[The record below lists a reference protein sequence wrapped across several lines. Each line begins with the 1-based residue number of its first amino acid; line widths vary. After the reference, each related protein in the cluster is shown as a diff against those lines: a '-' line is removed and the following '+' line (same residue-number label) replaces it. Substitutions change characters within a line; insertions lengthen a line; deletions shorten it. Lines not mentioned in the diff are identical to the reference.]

1 MQHPVFMAFY
11 MRHLDPQ
18 DQRAVRRWS
27 IRLAVVCAWLA
38 VFLLSIVAVRISLP
52 DPQVEATKRG
62 ETTARAF
69 PWRAHHWNG

>member
-11 MRHLDPQ
+11 MRHLELQ

-38 VFLLSIVAVRISLP
+38 VFLLSIVAVQVNVP
-52 DPQVEATKRG
+52 EPQAGAMKRA
-62 ETTARAF
+62 ETTAPAL
-69 PWRAHHWNG
+69 P

>member
-18 DQRAVRRWS
+18 SQRAVRRWS

-38 VFLLSIVAVRISLP
+38 LFLLTIVAAQINLP
-52 DPQVEATKRG
+52 DPQVDATKREG
-62 ETTARAF
+62 AAARAF
-69 PWRAHHWNG
+69 P

>member
-38 VFLLSIVAVRISLP
+38 VFLLTIVAVQVNVP
-52 DPQVEATKRG
+52 DPQASAMKREKAT
-62 ETTARAF
+62 APAF
-69 PWRAHHWNG
+69 P